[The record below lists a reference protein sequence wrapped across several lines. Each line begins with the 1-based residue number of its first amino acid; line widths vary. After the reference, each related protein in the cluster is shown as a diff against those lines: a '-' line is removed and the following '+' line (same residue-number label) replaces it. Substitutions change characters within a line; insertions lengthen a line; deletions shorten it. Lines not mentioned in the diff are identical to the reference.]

1 MTKDSTL
8 LAMMESKEAEA
19 NAKAEWI
26 AEWVSNSRPLLLTG
40 QLDTDA
46 ATLLAEVDADQ
57 ACQLNQAIWLL
68 MKDGEQAPLMQ
79 LMENLMGTALAD
91 LANDAWSNYTA
102 ELQDTMS
109 DEQWEQYQFN
119 HQRTAA

>member
-26 AEWVSNSRPLLLTG
+26 AEWVSNSRPLLLAG
-40 QLDTDA
+40 LLDTDA

-68 MKDGEQAPLMQ
+68 MKDGEQVPLMQ

-109 DEQWEQYQFN
+109 DEQFERYQ
-119 HQRTAA
+119 HRSAA